1 MAYQVY
7 QTEGIVLAKKDFGE
21 AERLFYIFTK
31 EFGMVRAV
39 ARGVRYIKSKLRPN
53 LDLFRYNNF
62 SLIMA
67 KDVWKITDASEIST
81 IKNPEGLN
89 FFAKISVFL
98 TRMIKG
104 EEKNDFIWQEI
115 KNLFFRLKSDNRN
128 LKDLEIYFL
137 ARLLNNLGYLPEIP
151 SSRKALIA
159 AINKAVKESML

>member
-1 MAYQVY
+1 MAYRVY

-31 EFGMVRAV
+31 EFGMIKAI

-53 LDLFRYNNF
+53 LDLFFYNNF
-62 SLIMA
+62 SLIIT
-67 KDVWKITDASEIST
+67 KDVWKITDASEIT
-81 IKNPEGLN
+81 VIKNPEGLKT
-89 FFAKISVFL
+89 FAKIAVFL

-104 EEKNDFIWQEI
+104 EEKNDFIWAELKKLFLDLGASHQALPGGEI
-115 KNLFFRLKSDNRN
+115 S
-128 LKDLEIYFL
+128 FL

-151 SSRKALIA
+151 SSRKSLVS

>member
-1 MAYQVY
+1 MAYRVY

-21 AERLFYIFTK
+21 AERLFYIFTEK
-31 EFGMVRAV
+31 FGMVKAV

-53 LDLFRYNNF
+53 LDLFFYDNF

-67 KDVWKITDASEIST
+67 RDVWKITDATEIAN
-81 IKNPEGLN
+81 IKNPEGLKI
-89 FFAKISVFL
+89 FAKIANFL

-115 KNLFFRLKSDNRN
+115 KNLFFFLKSDNRN
-128 LKDLEIYFL
+128 LKDLEISFL

-151 SSRKALIA
+151 SSRKSLIS